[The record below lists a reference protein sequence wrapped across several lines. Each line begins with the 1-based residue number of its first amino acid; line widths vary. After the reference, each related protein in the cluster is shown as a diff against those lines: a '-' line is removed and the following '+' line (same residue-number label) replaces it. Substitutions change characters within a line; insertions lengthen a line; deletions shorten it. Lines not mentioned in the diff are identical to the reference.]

1 MVVKMVVR
9 PIAKLSETLIR
20 SRLVHRRGL
29 SDAPSMTPYSYRWP
43 DHRGS
48 AAGTRPVRG
57 RTAPAWILRT
67 GQLLS
72 GLGIDIDGFSK
83 LADKREPGGVG
94 VS

>member
-9 PIAKLSETLIR
+9 PVAKLSETLIR

-48 AAGTRPVRG
+48 AA
-57 RTAPAWILRT
+57 
-67 GQLLS
+67 
-72 GLGIDIDGFSK
+72 
-83 LADKREPGGVG
+83 
-94 VS
+94 